1 MRSRIQALSGW
12 FLAALICAPAWSAIP
27 PQPGTINYIE
37 GRATM
42 GGQALGEKSVGTA
55 RLAQGQPFSTQDG
68 RAEILLAPGIFL
80 RIDHET
86 TVEMANPGL
95 ADTLVAVPKGRAMVE
110 VAEIRPENNV
120 RINAQSANTRLLKP
134 GLYDFDADRGQIRV
148 FDGKAVVRVGERR
161 VELKSGHE
169 LSLGAPGLLKAQR
182 FDKKAG
188 EDDFYRWSSLRSSY
202 LAEANVDAAR
212 RYVTGW
218 GWGRGW
224 YGAGWYWDPWFD
236 AYTFIPGDGI
246 FYGPFGWGFYSPWL
260 VYEAPYFAYGY
271 PFGYGPYHRH
281 FGGYRPLYTPR
292 DHPPGSAA
300 RSFSAGA
307 GRVGSLSRGA
317 FGGPGGGFGSRSGGF
332 GGSGGFG
339 RGARVAQRGFDGG
352 RHR

>member
-42 GGQALGEKSVGTA
+42 GGQALGEKSVGAT
-55 RLAQGQPFSTQDG
+55 RLAQGQSFSTQDG
-68 RAEILLAPGIFL
+68 RAEILLAPGISL

-120 RINAQSANTRLLKP
+120 RINAQSASTRLLKP
-134 GLYDFDADRGQIRV
+134 ALYDFDADRGQIRV

-169 LSLGAPGLLKAQR
+169 LSLGARGLLKPQR
-182 FDKKAG
+182 FNKRAG

-202 LAEANVDAAR
+202 WR
-212 RYVTGW
+212 RPTWTRREGTSP
-218 GWGRGW
+218 
-224 YGAGWYWDPWFD
+224 AGDRVAVGTVQVGIGTPGLP
-236 AYTFIPGDGI
+236 FIPGDGI
-246 FYGPFGWGFYSPWL
+246 FCGPFGWGFYSPWL

-292 DHPPGSAA
+292 DRPPGSAA
-300 RSFSAGA
+300 RSFSGG

-317 FGGPGGGFGSRSGGF
+317 FGGPGGLFGSRSGGF

-339 RGARVAQRGFDGG
+339 RGASVAQRGFDGG

>member
-42 GGQALGEKSVGTA
+42 GGQALGEKSVGAT
-55 RLAQGQPFSTQDG
+55 RLAQGQSFSTQDG
-68 RAEILLAPGIFL
+68 RAEILLAPGISL

-120 RINAQSANTRLLKP
+120 RINAQSASTRLLKP

-169 LSLGAPGLLKAQR
+169 LSLGAPGLLKPQR
-182 FDKKAG
+182 FNKRAG
-188 EDDFYRWSSLRSSY
+188 EDDSYRGSSLRSSY

-218 GWGRGW
+218 GSGRGW

-236 AYTFIPGDGI
+236 VHSRRRNF
-246 FYGPFGWGFYSPWL
+246 L
-260 VYEAPYFAYGY
+260 
-271 PFGYGPYHRH
+271 
-281 FGGYRPLYTPR
+281 
-292 DHPPGSAA
+292 
-300 RSFSAGA
+300 RSIRMGLLLTLAG
-307 GRVGSLSRGA
+307 V
-317 FGGPGGGFGSRSGGF
+317 
-332 GGSGGFG
+332 
-339 RGARVAQRGFDGG
+339 
-352 RHR
+352 